1 MSQVKRGLGKG
12 LSDMGLSEL
21 LDGIEPTSSV
31 AAPDAQ
37 LRELPVTQ
45 VKPGKYQPRQQM
57 PQDALQELADSIKSQ
72 GIIQPIVVRRVS
84 DDQYEIIAGER
95 RWRAAQLAGLDQ
107 VPAVIRTIND
117 EAAIAMSLI
126 ENIQRQDLNAIEEA
140 QALHRLIEEFDMTH
154 EQVAKAVGKS
164 RASVSNLLRL
174 LQLPSAVRAM
184 VEQGKIDMG
193 HARALLSLTPS
204 QQMEVAQT
212 IIEQALSVRQTEEM
226 IRQLN
231 QPKADMVSG
240 KEAAAMD
247 PDVKRLQNNLM
258 ERLGAVVNIRHGNH
272 GKGRLVIHYNSL
284 DELDGILDHI
294 Q

>member
-31 AAPDAQ
+31 EAPDAQ

-57 PQDALQELADSIKSQ
+57 SQDALQELADSIKAQ
-72 GIIQPIVVRRVS
+72 GIIQPIVVRRLS

-95 RWRAAQLAGLDQ
+95 RWRAAQLAGLDN
-107 VPAVIRTIND
+107 VPAVVRTIND

-164 RASVSNLLRL
+164 RAAVSNLLRL

-212 IIEQALSVRQTEEM
+212 IIEQALSVRQTEEL

-231 QPKADMVSG
+231 QPKDDAPSAKGAVT
-240 KEAAAMD
+240 MD

-258 ERLGAVVNIRHGNH
+258 ERLGAVVNIRHGNN
-272 GKGRLVIHYNSL
+272 GKGRLVIHYNSV